1 MSTEI
6 KSPTFP
12 ESVID
17 GTIANWIKQEGEIVT
32 QDEVIAEIETDKVV
46 LEVVAPF
53 DGELKKIVKNAG
65 DTVTSAEVIAEFERG
80 DASSENVDTSDEDT
94 KSMQSEINQDQSEA
108 LNSLHETT
116 QEIIPEETLE
126 PELEPITE
134 TSKAK
139 AGPAAKRLMSEE
151 SIDPKD
157 VKPTGKGGRITKADV
172 IYHMNRIEET
182 SPAPADNELQ
192 SFGEEERIPMSRLRT
207 TIAKRLVKVK
217 QETAMLT
224 TFNEVDMQPIKDLRA
239 KYGEEFFAEHG
250 TKLGFMGFFVS
261 AAVQA
266 LRKFPI
272 VNASID
278 NEDIVYHGFQD
289 IGVAVSTD
297 RGLVVP
303 VVRDAGNLS
312 IADIELKITEYSEKA
327 RESKLSIEE
336 MQGGTFT
343 ISNGGIF
350 GSLLSTPIL
359 NAPQTAILGMHKIQ
373 DRPIALNGEVVIRP
387 MMYLAMS
394 YDHRLL
400 DGKEAVTFLVAIKEL
415 LESPERLLLNL

>member
-17 GTIANWIKQEGEIVT
+17 GTIANWIKQEGDTVS

-80 DASSENVDTSDEDT
+80 DASSKDVDASDET
-94 KSMQSEINQDQSEA
+94 TESAQNEVNEDQSETP
-108 LNSLHETT
+108 L
-116 QEIIPEETLE
+116 QEAQEENIPEETLE
-126 PELEPITE
+126 QEPELISE

-172 IYHMNRIEET
+172 IAHMNPDGEVT
-182 SPAPADNELQ
+182 PATADSELQ
-192 SFGEEERIPMSRLRT
+192 SLGEEERVPMSRLRS

-278 NEDIVYHGFQD
+278 NEDIVYHAFQD

-327 RESKLSIEE
+327 REGKLSIEE

-373 DRPIALNGEVVIRP
+373 DRPVAVNGEVVIRP
-387 MMYLAMS
+387 MMYLALS
-394 YDHRLL
+394 YDHRIV
-400 DGKEAVTFLVAIKEL
+400 DGKGAVTFLVRVKEA
-415 LESPERLLLNL
+415 LEDPRRLLMDL